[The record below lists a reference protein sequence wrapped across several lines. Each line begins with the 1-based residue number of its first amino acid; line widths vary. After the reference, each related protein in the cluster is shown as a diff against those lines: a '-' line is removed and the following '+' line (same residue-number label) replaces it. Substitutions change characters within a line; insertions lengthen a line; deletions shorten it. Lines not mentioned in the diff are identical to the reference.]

1 MSPGKKVFKMIGIYA
16 GAIIVVA
23 VVLFPY
29 LWMVSGS
36 FKSTLEIQSADFR
49 DPDLAPRWIPRNFTL
64 ENYIRINQTVRML
77 DYFKNSMII
86 SGGTMVASI
95 LLSLFAAYSLS
106 RFRFRLKG
114 IYVGSLLITQM
125 FPGILFLIPYYV
137 MFIVFNRLTGI
148 QLRNSYVGMIFTYTS
163 FALPFSILMLRS
175 FLAGIPKELD
185 EQAQIDGC
193 STLGIIFR
201 IILPLARPGI
211 AAVAIYGFI
220 MAWNE
225 MLFASV
231 LTGTETKTVAIGLLE
246 YITTQES
253 RWAGMMAAS
262 VIVTIPVLILFTL
275 VQKQI
280 IEGLV
285 GGATKG

>member
-1 MSPGKKVFKMIGIYA
+1 MNSGRKIFRMVGIYV
-16 GAIIVVA
+16 GAIIVVV

-49 DPDLAPRWIPRNFTL
+49 DPELAPGWIPRNFTW

-77 DYFKNSMII
+77 DYFRNSMII
-86 SGGTMVASI
+86 SGGTMLASI

-106 RFRFRLKG
+106 RFRFRLKEP
-114 IYVGSLLITQM
+114 YVGSLLLTQM

-137 MFIVFNRLTGI
+137 MFVVFNRYTGV
-148 QLRNSYVGMIFTYTS
+148 QLRNSYFGMIFTYTS

-175 FLAGIPKELD
+175 FLAGIPREID

-262 VIVTIPVLILFTL
+262 VIVTIPVLILFTI

>member
-1 MSPGKKVFKMIGIYA
+1 MNPGRKIFRMIGIYI
-16 GAIIVVA
+16 GAIIVVM

-49 DPDLAPRWIPRNFTL
+49 DPELAPRWIPRNFTW

-77 DYFKNSMII
+77 DYFRNSMII

-95 LLSLFAAYSLS
+95 LLSLFAAYSIS
-106 RFRFRLKG
+106 RFRFRLKEP
-114 IYVGSLLITQM
+114 YVGSLLLTQM

-137 MFIVFNRLTGI
+137 MFVVFNRLTGI
-148 QLRNSYVGMIFTYTS
+148 QLRNSYAGMIFTYTS

-175 FLAGIPKELD
+175 FLAGIPKEID

-262 VIVTIPVLILFTL
+262 VIVTIPVLILFTI